1 MKRLALIPALIAVSA
16 CSNGIPDV
24 LRPAPTVEPAP
35 EVVQLTA
42 EERFIT
48 AAEANGCVIN
58 PTTITPIMAQASL
71 SQDDVVRIVSQ
82 LSEAGR
88 ATTDGDASVRLTGG
102 NCV

>member
-1 MKRLALIPALIAVSA
+1 MKRLVLIPALVALSA
-16 CSNGIPDV
+16 CSNGIPAV
-24 LRPAPTVEPAP
+24 LQPTPSVAPAP

-42 EERFIT
+42 EERFIS

-58 PTTITPIMAQASL
+58 PDTITPIMAQASL
-71 SQDDVVRIVSQ
+71 SQDDVVRIVSG